1 MVETLWDTYHDKI
14 YRYINGRLGDP
25 ERARD
30 LTQDVFETIVA
41 HEGQLGDIRHFDRWI
56 YRIAKN
62 QLIDHK
68 RKKKDAR
75 LDRQDLVPALSAP
88 DEIVSIVD
96 SIAACLEEIIQEYD
110 PDQADLLL
118 DIFWGRIT
126 QKDAAQEIGIPYST
140 LKSRVQKARS
150 VVFERFV
157 DECCTLV
164 RNRDG
169 EVINCH
175 PVTLQP
181 APCE

>member
-1 MVETLWDTYHDKI
+1 MVETLWATYHDKI

-41 HEGQLGDIRHFDRWI
+41 HEDQLGDIRHFDRWI

-62 QLIDHK
+62 RLIDHT

-75 LDRQDLVPALSAP
+75 LDRQDLVPAPSASG
-88 DEIVSIVD
+88 DIESLVD
-96 SIAACLEEIIQEYD
+96 SISACLEDIIHDYD
-110 PDQADLLL
+110 PEQADLLL
-118 DIFWGRIT
+118 DIFGGRIT
-126 QKDAAQEIGIPYST
+126 QKDAAQELGIPYST

-169 EVINCH
+169 EVINCR
-175 PVTLQP
+175 PVTPQP